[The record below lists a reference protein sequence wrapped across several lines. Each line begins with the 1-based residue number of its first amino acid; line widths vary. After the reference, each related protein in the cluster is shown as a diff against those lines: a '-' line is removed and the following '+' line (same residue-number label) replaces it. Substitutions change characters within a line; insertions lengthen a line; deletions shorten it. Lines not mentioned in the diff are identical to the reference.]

1 MTTGL
6 KAIDGNHYYRGWYFL
21 SQYYLCNLVWLYKQ
35 VKCKAGSGG
44 KTHLPTEEVM
54 RLQRFLHIR
63 IPLWG
68 HFLSSTKV
76 CEHFLHST
84 QVKFLHC
91 AHKFRTWREET
102 LNILLL
108 CFVDWRKSIML
119 QDHNHIR
126 IECKQMHMVC
136 QSLFLLLLLVSEK
149 KKNPVH
155 KYLIF
160 YFKITSFAA
169 KHKEKLK

>member
-1 MTTGL
+1 MATTTTGADISFHNI
-6 KAIDGNHYYRGWYFL
+6 KYVTWSDSTNKW
-21 SQYYLCNLVWLYKQ
+21 K
-35 VKCKAGSGG
+35 VKLAVSGS
-44 KTHLPTEEVM
+44 KTHLPTKEVM

-68 HFLSSTKV
+68 HFLSTTKV

-102 LNILLL
+102 LNISLL

-149 KKNPVH
+149 NKNPIH

-160 YFKITSFAA
+160 YFTFMILTLCLQWTEFNFNFTGI
-169 KHKEKLK
+169 

>member
-1 MTTGL
+1 MLFFVIVHVISTKFEMEFSACL
-6 KAIDGNHYYRGWYFL
+6 FSHQLAI
-21 SQYYLCNLVWLYKQ
+21 
-35 VKCKAGSGG
+35 
-44 KTHLPTEEVM
+44 P
-54 RLQRFLHIR
+54 FLHTR

-91 AHKFRTWREET
+91 AHKFRTWRKET
-102 LNILLL
+102 LNILLV

-136 QSLFLLLLLVSEK
+136 QSLFLLLLLFSEEN
-149 KKNPVH
+149 KNPIH
-155 KYLIF
+155 KNLIF
-160 YFKITSFAA
+160 YFKITYFTA
-169 KHKEKLK
+169 KNKEKLKYENLIFSAACFFSTVIW